1 MTAGRAGRRAGGRRP
16 GRASGRWL
24 GVLLLL
30 ALCPP
35 ARLPAQSDPRLVSA
49 LRLAQEGLSDSARV
63 AVARLL
69 AATDPADTLYAQV
82 LYTRAL
88 VAADP
93 REMRTDLQR
102 VAVEYAASNWAD
114 DALLRLALLEY
125 AAGQLDAS
133 ARNLERIALD
143 HSTSP
148 LYARAAYWAGRV
160 YFELRRPADACR
172 WLREGREQPGQDVEL
187 RNQLEYYAPRC
198 ANVADGR
205 TGGPAVVPDTTA
217 APRPDTTAATR
228 KDTAVAKRPDSARV
242 ADSLPAPPPAHRP
255 AFRIQIAAV
264 NTAAAADS
272 IAARARAGGV
282 DTVVVVREVPYY
294 KVRVGSYAT
303 RTEAA
308 AALPGVRARF
318 RGAPFVVAD
327 RE

>member
-1 MTAGRAGRRAGGRRP
+1 MKGGPAGRRAGGRSAA
-16 GRASGRWL
+16 GSRWL
-24 GVLLLL
+24 ALLLSL
-30 ALCPP
+30 PLCPP
-35 ARLPAQSDPRLVSA
+35 ARLPAQDHPRLVSA
-49 LRLAQEGLSDSARV
+49 LRLAQEGLGDSAR
-63 AVARLL
+63 ASVARLL
-69 AATDPADTLYAQV
+69 TATDPADSLYPEA

-93 REMRTDLQR
+93 SEMRTDLQR

-133 ARNLERIALD
+133 ARNLEHIALD

-148 LYARAAYWAGRV
+148 LYPRAAYWAGRV

-172 WLREGREQPGQDVEL
+172 WLRAGRERVGADVEL
-187 RNQLEYYAPRC
+187 RNQLDYYSARC
-198 ANVADGR
+198 AGL
-205 TGGPAVVPDTTA
+205 AVDTA
-217 APRPDTTAATR
+217 APRRDTTLASRPDTAR
-228 KDTAVAKRPDSARV
+228 AV
-242 ADSLPAPPPAHRP
+242 DSLPAGPPPRPP

-264 NTAAAADS
+264 NTPAAADS
-272 IAARARAGGV
+272 IAGRARAGGV
-282 DTVVVVREVPYY
+282 DTVVVVREAPFY

-303 RTEAA
+303 RAAAA